1 MSCAGVGP
9 HGSMEYTYTLWE
21 AVRRAALS
29 ERLYR
34 LESPSHHAACSL
46 ALLPLSEF
54 PRDPRWDVGQGE
66 QASQCPI
73 SPLFPM
79 KRLEN

>member
-9 HGSMEYTYTLWE
+9 HVYVNIHTLPWE

-54 PRDPRWDVGQGE
+54 RTPGGMVDKENRLP
-66 QASQCPI
+66 QCPI
-73 SPLFPM
+73 SPSFPM